1 MCYDARCFGRS
12 FRPARLAAVF
22 RRPVIAPALEGV
34 CGDILSALRGRLGS
48 CLSFAQRAGQLA
60 SGHES
65 LRQACNRGKVMFM
78 VVAEDASVQR
88 AAEYRTWCADL
99 NIPHVTLF
107 SKDELGQ
114 RIGKAS
120 RSGVGLLGPRFRESF
135 CATLTLLQ
143 TFVASLDCL
152 GIGVGFM
159 PQLKQAVDG

>member
-1 MCYDARCFGRS
+1 
-12 FRPARLAAVF
+12 
-22 RRPVIAPALEGV
+22 
-34 CGDILSALRGRLGS
+34 
-48 CLSFAQRAGQLA
+48 
-60 SGHES
+60 
-65 LRQACNRGKVMFM
+65 M

-88 AAEYRTWCADL
+88 AAEYRTWCTDL

-120 RSGVGLLGPRFRESF
+120 RSAVGLLGPRFRESF

-152 GIGVGFM
+152 EIGVGFM